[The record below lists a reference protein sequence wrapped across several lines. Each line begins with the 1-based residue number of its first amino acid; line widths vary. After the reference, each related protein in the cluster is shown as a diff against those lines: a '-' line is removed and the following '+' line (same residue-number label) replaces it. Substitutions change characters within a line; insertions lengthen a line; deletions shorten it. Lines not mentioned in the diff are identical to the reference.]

1 MRGSHIARVIL
12 WMAGAL
18 LAFSTMAVSIREL
31 SRAGLS
37 IFEIFTIRS
46 ATALIILGLLLLV
59 RPELRRQV
67 RPHRFGFNV
76 VRNTVHYGA
85 QFAWAYGVTMLPL
98 ALVFALEFTAP
109 MWTALLA
116 AWFLREKLTPSRIGV
131 VILGLIGILVILR
144 PGFAS
149 FNPAA
154 GIVLLAAIGFA
165 VMMIMTKSLTGTQS
179 TFSIIFWM
187 AVIQLPLSLIG
198 VSPLVLAAPVNQ
210 PGVPAG
216 ADARAFLQ
224 AARQAGDR
232 WSYGTP
238 GVGTVGHLGT
248 ELLKARTGIAPV
260 HIPYPGYPQVATAML
275 GGQLQMALLPPAL
288 AQAQERAGKLRLIGV
303 TSAGRSALVPHVP
316 SLSEAGVRDFQLE
329 IWNAFAAPASMP
341 APVRA
346 RLSALIGET
355 ARSPEVRAKLFQQ
368 GWQAV
373 GSSAEGLAN
382 RMRADTATMS
392 RVIREQGI
400 RAE

>member
-1 MRGSHIARVIL
+1 MFRHSPARRG
-12 WMAGAL
+12 L
-18 LAFSTMAVSIREL
+18 LALALASACGAAVADKSAAPATPLWPAKPLRIIVGFPPGSSPDLTARTFSE
-31 SRAGLS
+31 
-37 IFEIFTIRS
+37 
-46 ATALIILGLLLLV
+46 
-59 RPELRRQV
+59 
-67 RPHRFGFNV
+67 
-76 VRNTVHYGA
+76 
-85 QFAWAYGVTMLPL
+85 PL
-98 ALVFALEFTAP
+98 AQALGQPVIVENKVGAGGNIGADAVAKAQDDHTIGLFINGNLTIAK
-109 MWTALLA
+109 LL
-116 AWFLREKLTPSRIGV
+116 
-131 VILGLIGILVILR
+131 
-144 PGFAS
+144 
-149 FNPAA
+149 NPRVPYDPARD
-154 GIVLLAAIGFA
+154 LA
-165 VMMIMTKSLTGTQS
+165 
-179 TFSIIFWM
+179 
-187 AVIQLPLSLIG
+187 PLSLIG

-382 RMRADTATMS
+382 RMRADTTTMS

>member
-1 MRGSHIARVIL
+1 MHRHCITRRSLLALTLTAACGAAPADPTAPATPGWPTKPLRIIVGFPPGSSPDLTARTFSEPLARALGQPVVVENKVGAGGNIGADAVAKAQDGHTIGLFINGNLTIAR
-12 WMAGAL
+12 L
-18 LAFSTMAVSIREL
+18 LN
-31 SRAGLS
+31 
-37 IFEIFTIRS
+37 
-46 ATALIILGLLLLV
+46 
-59 RPELRRQV
+59 PQV
-67 RPHRFGFNV
+67 P
-76 VRNTVHYGA
+76 YDPA
-85 QFAWAYGVTMLPL
+85 KDL
-98 ALVFALEFTAP
+98 A
-109 MWTALLA
+109 
-116 AWFLREKLTPSRIGV
+116 
-131 VILGLIGILVILR
+131 
-144 PGFAS
+144 
-149 FNPAA
+149 
-154 GIVLLAAIGFA
+154 
-165 VMMIMTKSLTGTQS
+165 
-179 TFSIIFWM
+179 
-187 AVIQLPLSLIG
+187 PLSLIG
-198 VSPLVLAAPVNQ
+198 VSPLVLTAPVSQ

-216 ADARAFLQ
+216 TDARAFLQ

-288 AQAQERAGKLRLIGV
+288 AQAQERAGKLRLVGV
-303 TSAGRSALVPHVP
+303 TSAGRSALLPDVP

-341 APVRA
+341 TPVRA
-346 RLSALIGET
+346 RLSSVIGEI
-355 ARSPEVRAKLFQQ
+355 ARSPEVRVKLFQQ

-392 RVIREQGI
+392 RVIRDQGI